1 MSEQMMGQPQQQQEQ
16 PPVSVT
22 LQDIATVLQVIDV
35 VSRRGAFQGNEM
47 RGVGELRDKL
57 EVYLQQNA
65 PQNPAAEAAQQ
76 PVDVAAPAQG
86 ELANLVVS

>member
-1 MSEQMMGQPQQQQEQ
+1 MSDEQQQEK
-16 PPVSVT
+16 VAITINDV
-22 LQDIATVLQVIDV
+22 ATMLQVIDV